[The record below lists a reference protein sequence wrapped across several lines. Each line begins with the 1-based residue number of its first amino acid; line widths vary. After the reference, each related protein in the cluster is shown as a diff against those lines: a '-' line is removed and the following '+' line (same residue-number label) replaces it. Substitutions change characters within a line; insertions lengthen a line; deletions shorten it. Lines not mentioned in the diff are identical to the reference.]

1 MVFRYFSVVNG
12 VFVLFIGLIIQR
24 YCIRYLA
31 GDRSYRKYFMLFTL
45 TTSFAAMAWL
55 TGDIRIMVISWGCTL
70 IGLTLLISL
79 TSAWRVTRAAAI
91 VTGKL
96 FFLGWI
102 ALAIA
107 VVWIGLVT
115 GEWHYTAIFTESNL
129 AQINAWSKFG
139 INILI
144 ILAVMVPAAQ
154 WPFQRWL
161 IESVAAPTPVSAIMH
176 AGLLMRVELC

>member
-1 MVFRYFSVVNG
+1 MVF
-12 VFVLFIGLIIQR
+12 FVLFIGLIIQR

-102 ALAIA
+102 ALASA
-107 VVWIGLVT
+107 DQCLVKIWNQYINYISGYGT
-115 GEWHYTAIFTESNL
+115 SCTVAIP
-129 AQINAWSKFG
+129 K
-139 INILI
+139 
-144 ILAVMVPAAQ
+144 MVD
-154 WPFQRWL
+154 
-161 IESVAAPTPVSAIMH
+161 
-176 AGLLMRVELC
+176 